1 MIKVSNLLKAVGVI
15 IGVLLATIANADMT
29 PTYSTTINTSN
40 TIGNIKSV
48 GKNSVTTDLK
58 GKVVEKGT
66 NTPVG
71 YATIAIYTP
80 DKKLITGATTEDDGT
95 FTIPNAQLM
104 INREGKE
111 SKESKESKEGKEG
124 KMILEVSFIGYHTLT
139 IPLTINGN
147 SSEELGKSIEALA
160 GRLSAIEI
168 EPDAQMLKGA
178 TVTAKRPLIEQKL
191 DKVVMNVSESV
202 YASTSTGMEMLK
214 KAPGITVDMDGNIKL
229 NGQGVEVWIDDRPSN
244 LQGSNLE
251 TLLSALQGSAIEK
264 IEIMQHPSAKYD
276 AQGSAGIINI
286 KTKRSF
292 TQGLYGNINAGYG
305 ISPYSTIYNSYRGNA
320 NVNYKTNKTNS
331 YIITSYNTGDD
342 AFGLKSMTLFGDN
355 YNYKQES
362 ESDFAKNDNNF
373 NIRMGT
379 GINITQKDIIGGLIG
394 YYTDSED
401 NNTTDSYTK
410 YYNLTTNKLTSR
422 SVSDIQLSES
432 NNRLD
437 ANLYYTKMF
446 DQYSKL
452 TINADYSYYDANNKN
467 KNQFLTYL
475 PDNNITPDNDTYYM
489 TNLDRYLNIYAL
501 KADYRMMLGKMG
513 TLEAGAKWARTT
525 TFNKQWQKDSVG
537 RELVINQ
544 QKANDFN
551 YYETISAAYA
561 SVNMQF
567 SEKWSM
573 MAGLRAEYTYS
584 KGDWKTSGKKTKKD
598 YLDLFPTIYIGYQPS
613 TNYRLALSYTRRL
626 QRPWFSALNPA
637 EIMFDATT
645 ILRGNPNVN
654 PSYTDNISLTF
665 GYKSW
670 LNISLLASINKKSIN
685 QIISFDESTGNKAMT
700 WDNWGRTDYYGGSIS
715 LSEIT
720 VVKDVVYFS
729 ANAFLSYVINKDPS
743 QNMDEKLFFHNYY
756 GSLTFIL
763 PKDFKF
769 EANCYYHGK
778 APYSNMYADSY
789 VYLDFGAKKECFN
802 KKLIFSI
809 NATDPFR
816 MSNQNIS
823 MKVNGKETYRVKQS
837 FRSQNFRFGVTWK
850 FGSMKA
856 QNRTNERDDT
866 SERAK

>member
-1 MIKVSNLLKAVGVI
+1 MFKFSSLLQTIGVI
-15 IGVLLATIANADMT
+15 IGVLLATIANANV
-29 PTYSTTINTSN
+29 PATYSTLINTVN
-40 TIGNIKSV
+40 TVVNIKNI

-104 INREGKE
+104 INRE
-111 SKESKESKEGKEG
+111 SKEGKESSEG

-147 SSEELGKSIEALA
+147 SSEELGKSIEALN

-168 EPDAQMLKGA
+168 EPDAEMLKGA

-202 YASTSTGMEMLK
+202 FASTSNGMEMLK

-342 AFGLKSMTLFGDN
+342 AIDLKSMTLFGDN

-379 GINITQKDIIGGLIG
+379 DINITQKDIIGGLIG

-401 NNTTDSYTK
+401 NNTKDSYTK

-422 SVSDIQLSES
+422 SVSDIQLGES

-467 KNQFLTYL
+467 KNQLLTYT
-475 PDNNITPDNDTYYM
+475 PDNNITPVGDTYYM

-501 KADYRMMLGKMG
+501 KADYRMMLGKTG
-513 TLEAGAKWARTT
+513 TLETGAKWARTT

-537 RELVINQ
+537 RELVINP

-551 YYETISAAYA
+551 YYETVSAAYA
-561 SVNMQF
+561 SVSMQF
-567 SEKWSM
+567 NEKWSM

-584 KGDWKTSGKKTKKD
+584 KGDWKTSDKKTKKD

-637 EIMFDATT
+637 EFTIDATT
-645 ILRGNPNVN
+645 ILKGNPNVN
-654 PSYTDNISLTF
+654 PSYTNNISLTF

-670 LNISLLASINKKSIN
+670 LNVSLLASMNKKSIN
-685 QIISFDESTGNKAMT
+685 QIVSFDETTGNKTMT
-700 WDNWGRTDYYGGSIS
+700 WDNWGRTDYFGGNIS

-729 ANAFLSYVINKDPS
+729 ANAFLSYVINKDLS
-743 QNMDEKLFFHNYY
+743 QNMNERLFFQNYY

-763 PKDFKF
+763 PKEFKF
-769 EANCYYHGK
+769 EANCHYKGK
-778 APYSNMYADSY
+778 APYSNMYADSN

-802 KKLIFSI
+802 KKLIFSV

-816 MSNQNIS
+816 QNKQNIS
-823 MKVNGKETYRVKQS
+823 MKVSGKETYSVKQNYY
-837 FRSQNFRFGVTWK
+837 SQNFKFGVTWR
-850 FGSMKA
+850 FGSIKA

>member
-1 MIKVSNLLKAVGVI
+1 MFKFSSLLQTIGVI
-15 IGVLLATIANADMT
+15 IGVFLATIANANG
-29 PTYSTTINTSN
+29 PAIYNIGN
-40 TIGNIKSV
+40 TIGNIKHIS
-48 GKNSVTTDLK
+48 KNLVTTDLK

-66 NTPVG
+66 NAPVG

-104 INREGKE
+104 INREEIGKKE
-111 SKESKESKEGKEG
+111 SKESREG

-147 SSEELGKSIEALA
+147 SNDELGKSIEALSS
-160 GRLSAIEI
+160 RLSAIEI
-168 EPDAQMLKGA
+168 EPDAEMLKGA

-191 DKVVMNVSESV
+191 DKVIMNVSESV
-202 YASTSTGMEMLK
+202 FASTSNGMEMLK
-214 KAPGITVDMDGNIKL
+214 KAPGITVDKDGNIKL
-229 NGQGVEVWIDDRPSN
+229 NGQGVEIWVDDRPSN
-244 LQGSNLE
+244 LQGTNLE

-305 ISPYSTIYNSYRGNA
+305 ISPYPTIYNSYRGNA

-342 AFGLKSMTLFGDN
+342 AIDLKSMTLFGDN

-379 GINITQKDIIGGLIG
+379 DINITQKDIIGGLIG

-401 NNTTDSYTK
+401 NNTKDSYTK

-422 SVSDIQLSES
+422 SVSDIQLGES

-437 ANLYYTKMF
+437 ANFYYTKMF

-467 KNQFLTYL
+467 KNQLLTYT
-475 PDNNITPDNDTYYM
+475 PDNNITPANDTYYM

-501 KADYRMMLGKMG
+501 KADYRMMLGKTG
-513 TLEAGAKWARTT
+513 TLETGAKWARTT

-537 RELVINQ
+537 RELVINP

-551 YYETISAAYA
+551 YYETVSAAYA
-561 SVNMQF
+561 SVSMQF
-567 SEKWSM
+567 NEKWSM

-584 KGDWKTSGKKTKKD
+584 KGDWKTSDKKTKKD

-637 EIMFDATT
+637 EFTIDATT
-645 ILRGNPNVN
+645 ILKGNPNVN
-654 PSYTDNISLTF
+654 PSYTNNISLTF

-670 LNISLLASINKKSIN
+670 LNVSLLASMNKKSIN
-685 QIISFDESTGNKAMT
+685 QIVSFDETTGNKTMT
-700 WDNWGRTDYYGGSIS
+700 WDNWGRTDYFGGNIS

-729 ANAFLSYVINKDPS
+729 ANAFLSYVINKDLS
-743 QNMDEKLFFHNYY
+743 QNMNERLFFQNYY

-763 PKDFKF
+763 PKEFKF
-769 EANCYYHGK
+769 EANCHYKGK
-778 APYSNMYADSY
+778 APYSNMYADSN

-802 KKLIFSI
+802 KKLIFSV

-816 MSNQNIS
+816 QNKQNIS
-823 MKVNGKETYRVKQS
+823 MKVSGKETYSVKQNYY
-837 FRSQNFRFGVTWK
+837 SQNFKFGVTWR
-850 FGSMKA
+850 FGSIKA

>member
-1 MIKVSNLLKAVGVI
+1 MFKFSSLLQTIGVI
-15 IGVLLATIANADMT
+15 IGVFLATIANANG
-29 PTYSTTINTSN
+29 PAIYNIGN
-40 TIGNIKSV
+40 TIGNIKHIS
-48 GKNSVTTDLK
+48 KNLVTTDLK

-66 NTPVG
+66 NAPVG

-104 INREGKE
+104 INREEIGKKE
-111 SKESKESKEGKEG
+111 SKESREG

-147 SSEELGKSIEALA
+147 SNDELGKSIEALSS
-160 GRLSAIEI
+160 RLSAIEI
-168 EPDAQMLKGA
+168 EPDAEMLKGA

-191 DKVVMNVSESV
+191 DKVIMNVSESV
-202 YASTSTGMEMLK
+202 FASTSNGMEMLK
-214 KAPGITVDMDGNIKL
+214 KAPGITVDKDGNIKL
-229 NGQGVEVWIDDRPSN
+229 NGQGVEIWVDDRPSN
-244 LQGSNLE
+244 LQGTNLE

-342 AFGLKSMTLFGDN
+342 AIDLKSMTLFGDN

-379 GINITQKDIIGGLIG
+379 DINITQKDIIGGLIG

-401 NNTTDSYTK
+401 NNTKDSYTK

-422 SVSDIQLSES
+422 SVSDIQLGES

-437 ANLYYTKMF
+437 ANFYYTKMF

-467 KNQFLTYL
+467 KNQLLTYT
-475 PDNNITPDNDTYYM
+475 PDNNITPANDTYYM

-501 KADYRMMLGKMG
+501 KADYRMMLGKTG
-513 TLEAGAKWARTT
+513 TLETGAKWARTT

-537 RELVINQ
+537 RELVINP

-551 YYETISAAYA
+551 YYETVSAAYA
-561 SVNMQF
+561 SVSMQF
-567 SEKWSM
+567 NEKWSM

-584 KGDWKTSGKKTKKD
+584 KGDWKTSDKKTKKD

-637 EIMFDATT
+637 EFTIDATT
-645 ILRGNPNVN
+645 ILKGNPNVN
-654 PSYTDNISLTF
+654 PSYTNNISLTF

-670 LNISLLASINKKSIN
+670 LNVSLLASMNKKSIN
-685 QIISFDESTGNKAMT
+685 QIVSFDETTGNKTMT
-700 WDNWGRTDYYGGSIS
+700 WDNWGRTDYFGGNIS

-729 ANAFLSYVINKDPS
+729 ANAFLSYVINKDLS
-743 QNMDEKLFFHNYY
+743 QNMNERLFFQNYY

-763 PKDFKF
+763 PKEFKF
-769 EANCYYHGK
+769 EANCHYKGK
-778 APYSNMYADSY
+778 APYSNMYADSN

-802 KKLIFSI
+802 KKLIFSV

-816 MSNQNIS
+816 QNKQNIS
-823 MKVNGKETYRVKQS
+823 MKVSGKETYSVKQNYY
-837 FRSQNFRFGVTWK
+837 SQNFKFGVTWR
-850 FGSMKA
+850 FGSIKA

>member
-1 MIKVSNLLKAVGVI
+1 MFKFSSLLQTIGVI
-15 IGVLLATIANADMT
+15 IGVFLATIANANG
-29 PTYSTTINTSN
+29 PAIYNIGN
-40 TIGNIKSV
+40 TIGNIKHIS
-48 GKNSVTTDLK
+48 KNLVTTDLK

-66 NTPVG
+66 NAPVG

-104 INREGKE
+104 INREEIGKKE
-111 SKESKESKEGKEG
+111 SKESREG

-147 SSEELGKSIEALA
+147 SNDELGKSIEALSS
-160 GRLSAIEI
+160 RLSAIEI
-168 EPDAQMLKGA
+168 EPDAEMLKGA

-191 DKVVMNVSESV
+191 DKVIMNVSESV
-202 YASTSTGMEMLK
+202 FASTSNGMEMLK
-214 KAPGITVDMDGNIKL
+214 KAPGITVDKDGNIKL
-229 NGQGVEVWIDDRPSN
+229 NGQGVEIWVDDRPSN
-244 LQGSNLE
+244 LQGTNLE

-342 AFGLKSMTLFGDN
+342 AIDLKSMTLFGDN

-379 GINITQKDIIGGLIG
+379 DINITQKDIIGGLIG

-401 NNTTDSYTK
+401 NNTKDSYTK

-422 SVSDIQLSES
+422 SVSDIQLGES

-437 ANLYYTKMF
+437 ANFYYTKMF

-467 KNQFLTYL
+467 KNQLLTYT
-475 PDNNITPDNDTYYM
+475 PDNNITPANDTYYM

-501 KADYRMMLGKMG
+501 KADYRMMLGKTG
-513 TLEAGAKWARTT
+513 TLETGAKWARTT

-537 RELVINQ
+537 RELVINP

-561 SVNMQF
+561 SVSMQF
-567 SEKWSM
+567 NEKWSM

-584 KGDWKTSGKKTKKD
+584 KGNWKTSGKKTEKD
-598 YLDLFPTIYIGYQPS
+598 YLDLFPTVYIGYQPS

-637 EIMFDATT
+637 EFTIDATT
-645 ILRGNPNVN
+645 ILKGNPNVN
-654 PSYTDNISLTF
+654 PSYTNNLSLTF
-665 GYKSW
+665 GYRNW
-670 LNISLLASINKKSIN
+670 LNVSLLASINKKSIN
-685 QIISFDESTGNKAMT
+685 QIVSFDESTGNKTMT

-729 ANAFLSYVINKDPS
+729 ANAFMSYVINKDLS

-769 EANCYYHGK
+769 EANCSYHGK
-778 APYSNMYADSY
+778 APYSNMYADSN

-816 MSNQNIS
+816 TNKQNIS
-823 MKVNGKETYRVKQS
+823 MKVNGKEIYRVKQNYY
-837 FRSQNFRFGVTWK
+837 SQNFKLGVTWK
-850 FGSMKA
+850 FGSIKA